1 MTQSTTL
8 MPDDLYAPSIA
19 EAEHYEAVAGVPP
32 AATSA
37 ADLDALL
44 AEFGAWHPLVGR
56 FRPNGEQLDEHA
68 AMDSAILAGLV
79 SP

>member
-1 MTQSTTL
+1 MTESTTPL
-8 MPDDLYAPSIA
+8 DGLYAPSIA
-19 EAEHYEAVAGVPP
+19 ETEYYEALAGVP
-32 AATSA
+32 ATGASA

-56 FRPNGEQLDEHA
+56 FRPDGEQLDEQA

>member
-1 MTQSTTL
+1 MTESTIL
-8 MPDDLYAPSIA
+8 LDSLYAPSIA
-19 EAEHYEAVAGVPP
+19 EAEHYEALAALPP
-32 AATSA
+32 TAASSV
-37 ADLDALL
+37 DLDALL

-56 FRPNGEQLDEHA
+56 FRPDGERMDEQA

>member
-1 MTQSTTL
+1 MTENTTL
-8 MPDDLYAPSIA
+8 IPEGLYAPSIA
-19 EAEHYEAVAGVPP
+19 EAEHYEALAGVPP
-32 AATSA
+32 TAAST

-44 AEFGAWHPLVGR
+44 AEFGASHPLVGR
-56 FRPNGEQLDEHA
+56 FRPDGEQLDERA